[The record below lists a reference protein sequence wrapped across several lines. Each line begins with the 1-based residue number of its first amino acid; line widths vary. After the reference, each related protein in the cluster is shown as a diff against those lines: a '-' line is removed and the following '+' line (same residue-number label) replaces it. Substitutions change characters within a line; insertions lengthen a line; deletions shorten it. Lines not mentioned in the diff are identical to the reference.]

1 MSVVLF
7 TDGSAMCLYSYI
19 RVIHDILWHDAEYY
33 TWKNEGIRFFFF
45 WNTRLE
51 NYCSSELDTA
61 IGSPLGQV
69 LEMVDR
75 ISFKIYIECRDFFF
89 FFVAYWVQLR
99 KRNLCDLLLVLLT
112 NSPSPLLFF
121 RFIQFILLCVEV
133 VLFN

>member
-33 TWKNEGIRFFFF
+33 TWKNGGIRFFFF

-89 FFVAYWVQLR
+89 F
-99 KRNLCDLLLVLLT
+99 CCLLGPIKETKFMRLVIG
-112 NSPSPLLFF
+112 SSDEFSFPPPFF
-121 RFIQFILLCVEV
+121 SFYSIYSSVCWSRFI
-133 VLFN
+133 